1 MDVIGE
7 LYRTADWKSEKH
19 VPVIDCPDRVAADE
33 IFEVTVSIGKE
44 VAHPNTTEHHI
55 RWIQLFFLPEE
66 EKSAYQVGN
75 FEFCAHGESINGA
88 ANGPVYTHHV
98 ATAQLR
104 LKKSGTLY
112 ATALCNI
119 HGLWESSKFITSF
132 TWTQIDG

>member
-1 MDVIGE
+1 METIGE

-19 VPVIDCPDRVAADE
+19 VPVIDCPDRVTTDE
-33 IFEVTVSIGKE
+33 FFEVTVSLGKE

-55 RWIQLFFLPEE
+55 RWIQLFFMPEK
-66 EKSAYQVGN
+66 EKSAYQVTS
-75 FEFCAHGESINGA
+75 FEFCAHGESINGT
-88 ANGPVYTHHV
+88 NHGPVYTHHT

-104 LKKSGTLY
+104 LKKSGKLY

-119 HGLWESSKFITSF
+119 HGLWESSKFISVV

>member
-1 MDVIGE
+1 MKTIGE

-19 VPVIDCPDRVAADE
+19 VPVIDCPDRVATDE

-66 EKSAYQVGN
+66 EKSAYQVGS
-75 FEFCAHGESINGA
+75 FEFCAHGESLNGGN
-88 ANGPVYTHHV
+88 NGPVYIHHT
-98 ATAQLR
+98 ATMQLK

-112 ATALCNI
+112 ATALCNL
-119 HGLWESSKFITSF
+119 HGLWESSKFISSF
-132 TWTQIDG
+132 TWSQIDG